1 MVCATAE
8 AIRQLGT
15 EELLLAVLLQLAV
28 IVAAARVFAVLFRR
42 IGQPSAVGEIAA
54 GLALGPSLLGWMSP
68 PVADFIFHP
77 SIPGVDPQL
86 ADALVSKIFTTLS
99 QIGLIL
105 LLFLIG
111 LEFDFSHLRYHGRAA
126 VAISLV
132 GIALPFALGLG
143 VAWVLHGRVE
153 PHPTRGPVPFWG
165 FALFLGVAMSITAI
179 PILGRIMMELNITRT
194 RVGAVTISSAAVD
207 DAAGWILL
215 ATIAGTVSVGFA
227 LGPTLQMIALTV
239 GYALAMGLLVRPL
252 LRRWIRW
259 QLRRNDGQLGAGA
272 LTVVLVLLMLSAI
285 ATNLIG
291 IFAIFGAF
299 LFGAILS
306 DEGEFRE
313 VITVKLRDIVTVFFL
328 PIFFTYTGLRTNV
341 TALDSLE
348 AWLLGGLVLLVA
360 VVGKFGG
367 CALAAW
373 MGGFGLREA
382 CVIGVMMN
390 TRALMELIVI
400 NVGYE
405 LGVIPPSVFCMLVL
419 MALATTI
426 MTTPMILWLTPG
438 SELEPFVR
446 ESSLGGGRP
455 ALTDQTVAR
464 FN

>member
-1 MVCATAE
+1 MLCATAE
-8 AIRQLGT
+8 AIGQIGT
-15 EELLLAVLLQLAV
+15 EELVLAVLLQLVV
-28 IVAAARVFAVLFRR
+28 IVAAARLFAVLFRR
-42 IGQPSAVGEIAA
+42 IGQPNAVGEIAA
-54 GLALGPSLLGWMSP
+54 GLALGPSLLGWLAP
-68 PVADFIFHP
+68 QVANFIFHP
-77 SIPGVDPQL
+77 TIAGVDSEL
-86 ADALVSKIFTTLS
+86 SDALVSKIFTTLS

-143 VAWVLHGRVE
+143 VAWILHSRIE

-215 ATIAGTVSVGFA
+215 ATVAGTVSVGFA
-227 LGPTLQMIALTV
+227 LVPTLTMIGLTV
-239 GYALAMGLLVRPL
+239 GYALAMGLIVRPL
-252 LRRWIRW
+252 LRGWINS
-259 QLRRNDGQLGAGA
+259 QLRRTEGQLGASA

-306 DEGEFRE
+306 DQAEFRE
-313 VITVKLRDIVTVFFL
+313 VMAAKLRDIVTVFFL

-341 TALDSLE
+341 SALDSTE
-348 AWLLGGLVLLVA
+348 AWLLCGLVLLTA

-373 MGGFGLREA
+373 LSGFAPREA

-405 LGVIPPSVFCMLVL
+405 LGVIPPSVFCMLVF

-426 MTTPMILWLTPG
+426 MTTPIILWLTPG
-438 SELEPFVR
+438 SELEPYVR
-446 ESSLGGGRP
+446 DSSFSPARP
-455 ALTDQTVAR
+455 ALTNSTAAR